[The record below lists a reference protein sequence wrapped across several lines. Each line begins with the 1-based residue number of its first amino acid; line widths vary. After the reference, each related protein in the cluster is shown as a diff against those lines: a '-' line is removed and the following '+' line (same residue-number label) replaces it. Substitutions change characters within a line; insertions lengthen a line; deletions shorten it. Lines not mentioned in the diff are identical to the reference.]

1 MLAKQKFDAVK
12 ALVQQASK
20 DQDANLIVHEVP
32 KLGLNIVGESNYM
45 LLNCEYEA
53 SDSTS
58 LKFHYHSYDPSG
70 PFQNIPDINKVKIE
84 LFNKGELVEK
94 HEESFDDKR

>member
-1 MLAKQKFDAVK
+1 MHAKQKFDAVK
-12 ALVQQASK
+12 TLVQQASK

-32 KLGLNIVGESNYM
+32 KLGLTVVGESNYM
-45 LLNCEYEA
+45 LLNCEYDG

-70 PFQNIPDINKVKIE
+70 PVQNIPDINRVRIE
-84 LFNKGELVEK
+84 LFNNGELVEK
-94 HEESFDDKR
+94 FEESFDDNR